1 MANSRRGTA
10 LTVLAILFAI
20 LAVSDILKPL
30 HLEGPTT
37 GLVFFGKRLSGAPN
51 AILGPILGIV
61 LLIYAAGIWRMSRY
75 ALYLGYAYAI
85 YVTINLM
92 LFSARNPLASF
103 PERDDFRHR
112 LYRFR
117 AGAQLGDTGTAQPPP
132 RRTRVG
138 RPWSFGRYRR
148 ERRLCGL
155 RLRLASAPTA
165 MTTTPTD
172 PKVSH
177 HGRKFPRSRI
187 NAVSRKAAP
196 IARAPIQI
204 KVA

>member
-85 YVTINLM
+85 YVTINLI
-92 LFSARNPLASF
+92 LFSARNPSLTSRSEMIFGIVYIVFALALSWGT
-103 PERDDFRHR
+103 PVLLSRRQ
-112 LYRFR
+112 
-117 AGAQLGDTGTAQPPP
+117 GAPG
-132 RRTRVG
+132 
-138 RPWSFGRYRR
+138 
-148 ERRLCGL
+148 
-155 RLRLASAPTA
+155 
-165 MTTTPTD
+165 
-172 PKVSH
+172 
-177 HGRKFPRSRI
+177 
-187 NAVSRKAAP
+187 
-196 IARAPIQI
+196 
-204 KVA
+204 

>member
-85 YVTINLM
+85 YVTINLI
-92 LFSARNPLASF
+92 LFSARNPPLTSRSEMIFGIVYIVFALALSWGT
-103 PERDDFRHR
+103 PVLLSRRQ
-112 LYRFR
+112 
-117 AGAQLGDTGTAQPPP
+117 GAPG
-132 RRTRVG
+132 
-138 RPWSFGRYRR
+138 
-148 ERRLCGL
+148 
-155 RLRLASAPTA
+155 
-165 MTTTPTD
+165 
-172 PKVSH
+172 
-177 HGRKFPRSRI
+177 
-187 NAVSRKAAP
+187 
-196 IARAPIQI
+196 
-204 KVA
+204 